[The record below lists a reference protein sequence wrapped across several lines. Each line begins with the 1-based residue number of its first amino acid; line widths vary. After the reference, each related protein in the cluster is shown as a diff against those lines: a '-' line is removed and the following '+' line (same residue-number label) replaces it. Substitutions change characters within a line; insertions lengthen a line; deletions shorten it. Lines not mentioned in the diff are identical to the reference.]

1 MPSSVRGPSLASFLP
16 RSSPCLI
23 AHRDAYIKTRILHRD
38 VSAGNILITEK
49 GSGILIDW
57 DLSKK
62 VKDYV
67 EPKPRLH
74 SRTVRCQSDDFTFSG
89 QANPYIGNM
98 AIHICGAF
106 ARPVVHATSTLR
118 RSRIFFL
125 GTLISSSSL
134 PRSDEGPERRHG
146 GCV

>member
-1 MPSSVRGPSLASFLP
+1 MPSSVGRPSSVCFPLE
-16 RSSPCLI
+16 SSPCLV
-23 AHRDAYIKTRILHRD
+23 AHRDAYSKARILHRD

-106 ARPVVHATSTLR
+106 ARPVVHTTSTLR

-134 PRSDEGPERRHG
+134 PRSNEGPKRRHG

>member
-1 MPSSVRGPSLASFLP
+1 MPV
-16 RSSPCLI
+16 
-23 AHRDAYIKTRILHRD
+23 AHRDAYNKARILHRD

-62 VKDYV
+62 VKEYA

-74 SRTVRCQSDDFTFSG
+74 SRTVRCRSDGLPFSG
-89 QANPYIGNM
+89 QTNPCLGNL

-118 RSRIFFL
+118 RSRIVFL
-125 GTLISSSSL
+125 GTLIPSCPL
-134 PRSDEGPERRHG
+134 PRSDEGSEGRH
-146 GCV
+146 

>member
-16 RSSPCLI
+16 RSSPCLV
-23 AHRDAYIKTRILHRD
+23 AHRDAYIKARILHRD

-62 VKDYV
+62 VKEYI

-74 SRTVRCQSDDFTFSG
+74 SRTVRCQGDVFTFSG
-89 QANPYIGNM
+89 QANKCLGNM

-118 RSRIFFL
+118 RSRIFLL
-125 GTLISSSSL
+125 GTLIPSRAIPGSE
-134 PRSDEGPERRHG
+134 DGPERNHD